1 MIYEKYKKMADYLA
15 ALLGENTEV
24 VLHDFSNLE
33 NSIVYI
39 VNGHIT
45 NRKIGDT
52 VTDLLLDFLNKK
64 RRIPEGFLCNYTSK
78 SSNGKT
84 LYSSTYFILDEEQ
97 NLIGA
102 LCTNTDYSNFHDA
115 MGLLKSFLPNSKAN
129 GMTKPAID
137 DKPVM
142 ENLYGNHEA
151 LTLDKIQEEIEK
163 MNVPPMRMTPEEK
176 MAVVTSL
183 YEMGMFMLKGAV
195 QATAQQLETSEATVY
210 RYIRNAKSN

>member
-1 MIYEKYKKMADYLA
+1 MIYEKHKKMADYLA

-78 SSNGKT
+78 SSSGKT
-84 LYSSTYFILDEEQ
+84 LYSSTYFILDDEQ

-102 LCTNTDYSNFHDA
+102 LCTNTDYTNFNDA

-129 GMTKPAID
+129 IMEKPSA

-142 ENLYGNHEA
+142 ENLYGNHET

-163 MNVPPMRMTPEEK
+163 MNVPPLRMTPEEK

-195 QATAQQLETSEATVY
+195 QATAQHLETSEATIY
-210 RYIRNAKSN
+210 RYIRNAKNN